1 MILRLATHMPQLELF
16 DPEHLAPRAT
26 GEPVRRATPEPA
38 QAKHDV
44 AIVAV
49 RRPLRAPARRALRG
63 MWSVLGRFPGEF
75 PGGFLNGFLNGFLDG
90 FLCGSLCGADLP
102 DRSFLRW
109 LASRHASRSPMRS
122 RT

>member
-16 DPEHLAPRAT
+16 DPEDLAARAT
-26 GEPVRRATPEPA
+26 GEPVRRAAPEPA

-44 AIVAV
+44 PIVAV

-63 MWSVLGRFPGEF
+63 RRSVLGGF
-75 PGGFLNGFLNGFLDG
+75 PGGFLDGFLNGFLDG
-90 FLCGSLCGADLP
+90 FLCGSCCGGDLP

-122 RT
+122 R